1 MRSLSIL
8 LLLLAPLYAQNS
20 SRPTE
25 PPSVRVHGESQ
36 ISAAPDE
43 AELDIGVVTQAPS
56 TEAASAQ
63 NTQRV
68 ATITQSLRVLVPAA
82 DIKTINFSINPNFRY
97 PKEGA
102 PAIQG
107 YTAENTVRV
116 TVEDLALL
124 RKVIDTATKSGA
136 TSVNRL
142 NFTLRS
148 ESEKEVRARA
158 LGEAAA
164 QAASSA
170 QALVG
175 ALKLKLGRVLHVEE
189 GQPVIISPAPQI
201 DLGRAQSSDMAPLSP
216 GYIRVHADVNL
227 VYELIET
234 RPR

>member
-1 MRSLSIL
+1 MRSLAIL
-8 LLLLAPLYAQNS
+8 LLWSAPLHAQQL
-20 SRPTE
+20 SRAPDL
-25 PPSVRVHGESQ
+25 PSVRVHGESQ
-36 ISAAPDE
+36 ISAAPDQ

-56 TEAASAQ
+56 AEAASAQ

-68 ATITQSLRVLVPAA
+68 SAITQTLRALVPAG
-82 DIKTINFSINPNFRY
+82 DIKTINLSINPNFRY

-102 PAIQG
+102 PTIQG
-107 YTAENTVRV
+107 YTADNTVRV
-116 TVEDLALL
+116 TVEDLAIL
-124 RKVIDTATKSGA
+124 RKVIDTATRSGA

-148 ESEKEVRARA
+148 ESENEVRARA

-170 QALVG
+170 QALVA

-201 DLGRAQSSDMAPLSP
+201 DLGRAQSSDMTPLSP
-216 GYIRVHADVNL
+216 GYIQVHADVNL

>member
-8 LLLLAPLYAQNS
+8 LLVLAPLQEL
-20 SRPTE
+20 SRAADS
-25 PPSVRVHGESQ
+25 PSVRVHGESQ
-36 ISAAPDE
+36 ISAAPDR
-43 AELDIGVVTQAPS
+43 AELDVGVVTQAPS

-63 NTQRV
+63 NAQRV
-68 ATITQSLRVLVPAA
+68 TAIIENLRALVPAA
-82 DIKTINFSINPNFRY
+82 DIKTINLSINPNFRY

-107 YTAENTVRV
+107 YTADNAVRV
-116 TVEDLALL
+116 TVEDLAIL

-170 QALVG
+170 QALAA
-175 ALKLKLGRVLHVEE
+175 ALKLKLGRILHVEE
-189 GQPVIISPAPQI
+189 GQPIIISPAPQI
-201 DLGRAQSSDMAPLSP
+201 DLGRAQSSDMTPLSP
-216 GYIRVHADVNL
+216 GYIQVHADVNL

>member
-1 MRSLSIL
+1 M
-8 LLLLAPLYAQNS
+8 
-20 SRPTE
+20 
-25 PPSVRVHGESQ
+25 RVHGESQ
-36 ISAAPDE
+36 ISAAPDQ

-68 ATITQSLRVLVPAA
+68 ATITQSLRALVPAA
-82 DIKTINFSINPNFRY
+82 DIKTINLSINPNFRY

-102 PAIQG
+102 PTIQG

-116 TVEDLALL
+116 TVEDLAVL

-170 QALVG
+170 QALAA
-175 ALKLKLGRVLHVEE
+175 ALKLKLGRILHVEE